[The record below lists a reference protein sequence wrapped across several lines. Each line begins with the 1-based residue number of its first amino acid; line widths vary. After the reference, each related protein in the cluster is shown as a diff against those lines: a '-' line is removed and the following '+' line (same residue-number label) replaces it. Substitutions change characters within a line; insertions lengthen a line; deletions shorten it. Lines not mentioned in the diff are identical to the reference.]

1 MSSAHLYR
9 REKDRMRYSLE
20 HRTQAISQLA
30 SNITNVTSAEGSAPA
45 NLDTTALLLSS
56 ILLGMTSTWH
66 DVSLLDLVHLKGAR
80 TLFQKWM
87 FSAHR
92 QSVGPSPYDPNSSFL
107 VGVMAY
113 WEALASFH
121 VDQNL
126 EAVDYIW
133 DMCNRGTNSEAC
145 CPNPLTGVSTSLFIS
160 MAQVGTLS
168 RQLRLVDR
176 LCSLA
181 GPDKYK
187 GEMYLSLLDKAK
199 EVEKFVRD
207 YAVLAADE
215 ISATGDDLTPSSHL
229 HTMGLVYQL
238 SILLELYRLF
248 PELLR
253 SSDDQINYSPSPSE
267 TKHFLDTL
275 ATNILTL
282 LVSIPPSSRTKAIQ
296 VLPLII
302 AGSALQGQTQPSSS
316 TSLLPSCIRDPIQ
329 GIMSLSSNSI
339 ITNYWRRVVM
349 DKITSLRDYVGLDS
363 VDYARRIVEG
373 VWMRAD
379 SISLRSA
386 GACSMVS
393 WLDVMREDK
402 LQTLFG

>member
-1 MSSAHLYR
+1 
-9 REKDRMRYSLE
+9 
-20 HRTQAISQLA
+20 
-30 SNITNVTSAEGSAPA
+30 
-45 NLDTTALLLSS
+45 
-56 ILLGMTSTWH
+56 
-66 DVSLLDLVHLKGAR
+66 
-80 TLFQKWM
+80 
-87 FSAHR
+87 
-92 QSVGPSPYDPNSSFL
+92 
-107 VGVMAY
+107 
-113 WEALASFH
+113 
-121 VDQNL
+121 
-126 EAVDYIW
+126 
-133 DMCNRGTNSEAC
+133 
-145 CPNPLTGVSTSLFIS
+145 

-176 LCSLA
+176 LCSLT

-199 EVEKFVRD
+199 EIEKCVRA
-207 YAVLAADE
+207 YAVLPVDE

-267 TKHFLDTL
+267 IKHFLNTL

-282 LVSIPPSSRTKAIQ
+282 LISITPSSRTKAIQ

-316 TSLLPSCIRDPIQ
+316 TSSLPLCIRDPIQ
-329 GIMSLSSNSI
+329 GIMSLSSNSL

-363 VDYARRIVEG
+363 VDHARRIVEG

-379 SISLRSA
+379 SMSSRSA

-393 WLDVMREDK
+393 WLDVMREEK
-402 LQTLFG
+402 LQTFFG